1 MPFLTAAVVLVGAL
15 GALNL
20 VLVLGMVKRLRE
32 HSALLTGR
40 RGAPSA
46 DLEVGTRIGEFE
58 TVTEAAEP
66 LTRASLTEAG
76 DLLVAFL
83 SPGCAPCV
91 EKLPGF
97 VAHARSLP
105 GGRRRVL
112 AVVVGEPG
120 EAAAFAAPLG
130 PVAQVVVEE
139 PNGALSRAFGVH
151 SYPTLLRIGPDAE
164 GRPVVTSNAVDLTRP
179 TAMAV

>member
-20 VLVLGMVKRLRE
+20 VLVLGVVKRLRE
-32 HSALLTGR
+32 HGALLTGR

-46 DLEVGTRIGEFE
+46 DIEVGTPIAEFE
-58 TVTEAAEP
+58 TVTEAGEP
-66 LTRASLTEAG
+66 LTRASLTE

-91 EKLPGF
+91 AKLPGL

-130 PVAQVVVEE
+130 PVAQVVIEE

-151 SYPTLLRIGPDAE
+151 AYPTLLRTGPDAE